1 MRFTRFA
8 PFLFAL
14 VVPAIPGSAQGQ
26 RALGHSDY
34 AIWNG

>member
-1 MRFTRFA
+1 MRITRFA

-14 VVPAIPGSAQGQ
+14 VVPVIPASAPGQ
-26 RALGHSDY
+26 RALDHSDY